1 MINNV
6 LTTNETTMTEKLAS
20 LEAKIYDLEATITRM
35 GAEWVTTTTATQAQ
49 TPEPQQPKRE
59 WYTPRQFAELVGY
72 STPYVYNLIYR
83 GALEVTH
90 VAGGRK
96 VLISREA
103 VERYIGTGQGGA
115 LSDKE
120 RAAVEAY
127 NNLTKGKK

>member
-1 MINNV
+1 MANNV

-49 TPEPQQPKRE
+49 TPEPQQRE

-72 STPYVYNLIYR
+72 STPYVYNLIYK
-83 GALEVTH
+83 GALPVTH

-103 VERYIGTGQGGA
+103 IEKYIGSGEPNLTEH
-115 LSDKE
+115 E

-127 NNLTKGKK
+127 NNLKQGRKK